1 MEKIEL
7 NNYQSIFYFIWD
19 NTEETIKGVNE
30 YLKITKGENWSC
42 GRCYDEKTDS
52 NTSDTLFISEK
63 DGIGTLSSFYYKGEY
78 VIDFGNCFWGL
89 KKEDFDKGDFIEK
102 WKQK

>member
-1 MEKIEL
+1 M
-7 NNYQSIFYFIWD
+7 Y
-19 NTEETIKGVNE
+19 NT
-30 YLKITKGENWSC
+30 
-42 GRCYDEKTDS
+42 
-52 NTSDTLFISEK
+52 TSKQRIYC
-63 DGIGTLSSFYYKGEY
+63 FYYKGEY